1 MSDRDA
7 GPGAGPAGPG
17 SGAGGAAV
25 ADVADPLRTAALLRA
40 VISVGSDLD
49 LDATLLRIVEAATS
63 LVGAR
68 YGALGV
74 IDRHGTGLERF
85 ITVGFDAPTRRS
97 VGTPPSGLGLLG
109 VLIAD
114 ARPLRMDDLN
124 RHPNS
129 VGFPEGHPP
138 MTSFLGIPVRIR
150 DEVFGS
156 LYLTDKIDAATFTG
170 ADQELATG
178 LAVAAGVA
186 IDHARLFGET
196 EQHRSALAAVHEVAT
211 ASITGTDPRETLRV
225 VAGHARKLVGADL
238 ATIALPTDETT
249 MVIEVVDGHDDG
261 SVPGQRFAQEGSISG
276 DVMRT
281 GTTVVLDDTWRDH
294 RREQPQVSAGRLG
307 PGAFVALRADGRT
320 FGTLAVLR
328 DRGGAPFSRFE
339 MALIE
344 TFAAHASLI
353 VEREQDRQNT
363 ARLSLLED
371 QERIARNLHDTVIQR
386 LFAAGLA
393 LQAASGRPEAVA
405 KRRMSDVVD
414 ELDAIINT
422 IRTVIFD
429 VHTGSGTGTRQQV
442 LDVIHEVTAD
452 LGFEPAV
459 VFAGPIDT
467 VVAPG
472 LAAELLPTLR
482 EALSNVVRHA
492 AAHRIDIDLR
502 IEAGALTLLVSDDG
516 VGGASSSHGEGR
528 VGLGVGNMTSRAV
541 RLGGAFRLDHPP
553 AGGTIL
559 SWQVPC

>member
-1 MSDRDA
+1 MSDLA
-7 GPGAGPAGPG
+7 AGPAAGP
-17 SGAGGAAV
+17 
-25 ADVADPLRTAALLRA
+25 VADPLRTEALLRA
-40 VISVGSDLD
+40 VISIGSDLD

-63 LVGAR
+63 LVGTR

-74 IDRHGTGLERF
+74 IDRLGTGLERF
-85 ITVGFDAPTRRS
+85 ITVGFDETTVS
-97 VGTPPSGLGLLG
+97 SIGSQPSGLGLLG

-114 ARPLRMDDLN
+114 ARPLRLDDLN
-124 RHPNS
+124 EHPS
-129 VGFPEGHPP
+129 SIGFPAAHPP

-156 LYLTDKIDAATFTG
+156 LYLTDKIATATFTA

-186 IDHARLFGET
+186 IDHARLFGEA
-196 EQHRSALAAVHEVAT
+196 EQHRLALAAVHEVAI
-211 ASITGTDPRETLRV
+211 AFVTGTDPRETLRV
-225 VAGHARKLVGADL
+225 VAGHARRLVRADL
-238 ATIALPTDETT
+238 ATIALPADDTT
-249 MVIEVVDGHDDG
+249 MVIEVADGHDAG

-276 DVMRT
+276 DVMRA
-281 GTTVVLDDTWRDH
+281 GTTIVLDDTSRDH
-294 RREQPQVSAGRLG
+294 RRAQPQVSAGRLG
-307 PGAFVALRADGRT
+307 PGAFVAMRAEGRT

-328 DRGGAPFSRFE
+328 DRGEPPFSRFE

-353 VEREQDRQNT
+353 VERDQDRRNT

-405 KRRMSDVVD
+405 KRRMSEIVD

-429 VHTGSGTGTRQQV
+429 VHTGQASGTRQGV
-442 LDVIHEVTAD
+442 MDIVHELSDA
-452 LGFEPAV
+452 LGCEPTV

-467 VVAPG
+467 VVTPET
-472 LAAELLPTLR
+472 AADLMPTLR
-482 EALSNVVRHA
+482 EALSNVARHA
-492 AAHRIDIDLR
+492 AARRVDIDLR
-502 IEAGALTLLVSDDG
+502 VEAGTLTLVVSDDG
-516 VGGASSSHGEGR
+516 VGSDSTEGDSH

-541 RLGGAFRLDHPP
+541 RLGGAFHLDQPP
-553 AGGTIL
+553 GGGTIL
-559 SWQVPC
+559 SWQVPCY